1 MKEKITL
8 RILAVILF
16 LIWVGGIVLWLLF
29 WWTIWLVLSVF
40 IFWMATFFAFL
51 RLWWNIWNSWD
62 KWIHVWI
69 GVFMLAFCW
78 IFATIALEGFTS
90 NDGFVFGVVFVI
102 AFLLLFIWVLY
113 QVWLLKISN
122 NGVKTLILIFEWVL
136 SVIWVIAFCS
146 LLYYLIG

>member
-1 MKEKITL
+1 MKEKIMW

-16 LIWVGGIVLWLLF
+16 LIWVGGIVWWLLF

-78 IFATIALEGFTS
+78 IFATLVLEGFAS

-102 AFLLLFIWVLY
+102 AFFNIKHFSFCKRIITVRASKAWLWSLY
-113 QVWLLKISN
+113 W
-122 NGVKTLILIFEWVL
+122 
-136 SVIWVIAFCS
+136 S
-146 LLYYLIG
+146 LVA